1 MTEND
6 SVSGCAILVSKS
18 LCGHAYCASWDG
30 RCSLWLH
37 NNNTVLPYQNF
48 DYYFFM
54 VRGLIWIFIVS
65 PKIGWAEIWYNT
77 QHTENFWRPYRI
89 CNGEKDPGVVLA
101 EQVAKYREVFQ
112 LATQQV
118 GAKVLILPTY
128 FIMHCSLWNLGHSF
142 SPFHILKILDYQHT
156 LNKNYLLETKQPRR
170 LCAWYHFS
178 KFKGYLK
185 HFNFYSANF

>member
-1 MTEND
+1 
-6 SVSGCAILVSKS
+6 
-18 LCGHAYCASWDG
+18 
-30 RCSLWLH
+30 
-37 NNNTVLPYQNF
+37 
-48 DYYFFM
+48 M

-65 PKIGWAEIWYNT
+65 PKIGWAEICYNT
-77 QHTENFWRPYRI
+77 QLTENCWRCYRI

-128 FIMHCSLWNLGHSF
+128 SIMHCSLWNLGHSF
-142 SPFHILKILDYQHT
+142 SPFRILKILHYQHSLFFIVLNSNNNSNNNNNT
-156 LNKNYLLETKQPRR
+156 LNKNYLLETKHPRR
-170 LCAWYHFS
+170 LCPWYHSS

>member
-6 SVSGCAILVSKS
+6 RVSGCAILVSKS
-18 LCGHAYCASWDG
+18 LHGLVYRASWDG
-30 RCSLWLH
+30 RCSLWHSFTLPELWLLLLH
-37 NNNTVLPYQNF
+37 GT
-48 DYYFFM
+48 
-54 VRGLIWIFIVS
+54 GLIWIFIVS

-77 QHTENFWRPYRI
+77 QLTENCWRCYRI

-128 FIMHCSLWNLGHSF
+128 SIMHCSLWNLGHSF
-142 SPFHILKILDYQHT
+142 SPFRILKILDYQHT
-156 LNKNYLLETKQPRR
+156 LNKNYSLETKQPQR
-170 LCAWYHFS
+170 LCPWYHSS